1 MRSVL
6 VWRRVKSLRLD
17 PEAYSSMGGE
27 MNMKTEDMESD
38 EDDAFD
44 DEVTRTD
51 GTQDED
57 I

>member
-1 MRSVL
+1 MCSVL
-6 VWRRVKSLRLD
+6 VWRRVKGLRLD

-38 EDDAFD
+38 DDDFD
-44 DEVTRTD
+44 EEMPTKHA
-51 GTQDED
+51 TQDED